1 MRYWFV
7 FYKSDLLLEKR
18 EDGTYTI
25 PLQDEPPVAY
35 SDETDVHNIAPLNGV
50 EVKAFYL
57 KEPVVDNERY
67 EMCGLRPS
75 FHKLSL
81 ELYLKAGK
89 CEEIL
94 YWDSQTRYCGVC
106 GGKMNM
112 HTDISKKCE
121 CCGKEIWPQ
130 LSTAVIVL
138 IQKGDEVLLVRANN
152 FRGNYYGLV
161 AGFVETGETLE
172 QAVRREVMEETGLS
186 IKNLRYFAS
195 QPWPYPCGLMCG
207 FYAEYES
214 GDIKLQLS
222 ELNAGGWFRYDK
234 LPAIPDKLSIARKLI
249 DHWLE
254 KFHTK

>member
-25 PLQDEPPVAY
+25 PLQDKPPVAY

-138 IQKGDEVLLVRANN
+138 IQRGDEVLLV
-152 FRGNYYGLV
+152 
-161 AGFVETGETLE
+161 
-172 QAVRREVMEETGLS
+172 LS
-186 IKNLRYFAS
+186 
-195 QPWPYPCGLMCG
+195 
-207 FYAEYES
+207 
-214 GDIKLQLS
+214 
-222 ELNAGGWFRYDK
+222 
-234 LPAIPDKLSIARKLI
+234 LI
-249 DHWLE
+249 HI
-254 KFHTK
+254 